1 MRIGGAWPWGCVAV
15 VLVSAPAWAQWP
27 SALGMSDHALIL
39 ALCALAILF
48 LMQIWSMRV
57 HRMQQRLIEEKNV
70 LLRELS
76 DSEARFRA
84 LTDTTAMGV
93 FLYDGERFR
102 EVNPGMSTITGYS
115 REALLAMR
123 HLEFVHPE
131 DREFAQQRAAARLR
145 GEYVPVRYEL
155 RALTADGQVRW
166 ISIAAGVTRLGG
178 VTCSVGSLFDVT
190 EQHLIH
196 EALRESEARLR
207 LLTEHTRDVI
217 WTMDLDGKLT
227 YVSAAVEKLRGY
239 TPEQSYGQTLE
250 SMLTPASLA
259 QAQALLA
266 RSRAAAA
273 SGQPLEEYCG
283 EFEQTTRSGT
293 TVWVEMSISGMY
305 EHGRCVGA
313 VGVTR
318 DISERRR
325 SEAQIHHLAEYD
337 LLTDLPNRVLL
348 ADRLQQSLSLARRNS
363 TPLALMVLD
372 LDRFKWVNDHHGH
385 AAGDAVLKEAAMRM
399 QACLRESDTV
409 ARVGGDEFVVLLPK
423 IGATAD
429 ALNVAEQIRAALAA
443 PYFIGSA
450 HGQLSASIGVAV
462 YPDDGADAATLQR
475 HADAAM
481 YAAKQAGANRVC
493 AYRAEMAPP

>member
-1 MRIGGAWPWGCVAV
+1 MRIGGAGPWGFAV
-15 VLVSAPAWAQWP
+15 VILVSAPAWA
-27 SALGMSDHALIL
+27 ALAAARGLGDHALIL
-39 ALCALAILF
+39 SMCSLAILT
-48 LMQIWSMRV
+48 LMQIWSARV
-57 HRMQQRLIEEKNV
+57 HRVQQQLIAEKSQ
-70 LLRELS
+70 LLAELT

-84 LTDTTAMGV
+84 LTDTTAIGV
-93 FLYDGERFR
+93 FLFDGERFR
-102 EVNPGMSTITGYS
+102 EVNPGMSRITGYS

-131 DREFAQQRAAARLR
+131 DRELARQRAGARLR
-145 GEYVPVRYEL
+145 GEFVPVRYEL
-155 RALTADGQVRW
+155 RLLTADGLTRW
-166 ISIAAGVTRLGG
+166 ASVVAGVTRLGG
-178 VTCSVGSLFDVT
+178 VACSVGSLLDVT

-207 LLTEHTRDVI
+207 LLTEHSRDVI

-227 YVSAAVEKLRGY
+227 YVSPAVEKLRGY

-259 QAQALLA
+259 QAQALLKRA
-266 RSRAAAA
+266 REAAT

-283 EFEQTTRSGT
+283 EFEQTTRSGA

-318 DISERRR
+318 DIGERRR

-385 AAGDAVLKEAAMRM
+385 AAGDAVLKLAANRM
-399 QACLRESDTV
+399 QSCLRASDTV

-443 PYFIGSA
+443 PYPIGSA
-450 HGQLSASIGVAV
+450 RCQLSASIGVAV
-462 YPDDGADAATLQR
+462 YPDDGDDAATLQR

-481 YAAKQAGANRVC
+481 YAAKQAGANRVS
-493 AYRAEMAPP
+493 AYHAEMALP